1 MNSIK
6 LWNKMD
12 AIFMI
17 PEIVKHLIF
26 ADFYLTFQKKTKQW
40 ICCFIKSY
48 CLLYMDKFKKSYE
61 NNKYKISALT
71 LKEELELL
79 EGSYSVSDIH
89 NSFGYLFKKH
99 GA

>member
-1 MNSIK
+1 
-6 LWNKMD
+6 
-12 AIFMI
+12 
-17 PEIVKHLIF
+17 
-26 ADFYLTFQKKTKQW
+26 
-40 ICCFIKSY
+40 
-48 CLLYMDKFKKSYE
+48 MDKFKKSYE

>member
-1 MNSIK
+1 
-6 LWNKMD
+6 
-12 AIFMI
+12 
-17 PEIVKHLIF
+17 
-26 ADFYLTFQKKTKQW
+26 
-40 ICCFIKSY
+40 
-48 CLLYMDKFKKSYE
+48 MDKFKKSYE

-89 NSFGYLFKKH
+89 NSFGYLFEKH